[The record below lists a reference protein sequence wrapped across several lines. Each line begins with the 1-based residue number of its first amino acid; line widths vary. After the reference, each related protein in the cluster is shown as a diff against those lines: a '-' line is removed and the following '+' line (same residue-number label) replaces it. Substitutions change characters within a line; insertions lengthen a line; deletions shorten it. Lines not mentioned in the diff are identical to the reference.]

1 LEWNQLVIAWFKKAS
16 KSKLDRLGSVCYYHR
31 ILATYNPGED
41 VTIFKLRALMNPPAM
56 QKTQKQVTTFLEKW
70 LDKSIRQYV
79 SAMDK
84 TNNGH
89 LHELIMGGIEK
100 PLVEIVLKETNGNQ
114 TKAAN
119 ILGINR
125 NTLRKKIA
133 EYKIKG
139 TSKNK

>member
-1 LEWNQLVIAWFKKAS
+1 MS
-16 KSKLDRLGSVCYYHR
+16 
-31 ILATYNPGED
+31 
-41 VTIFKLRALMNPPAM
+41 PPAV
-56 QKTQKQVTTFLEKW
+56 QKTKKQVTTFLEKW

-125 NTLRKKIA
+125 NTLRKKIT
-133 EYKIKG
+133 EYKIKCSNR
-139 TSKNK
+139 T

>member
-1 LEWNQLVIAWFKKAS
+1 MK
-16 KSKLDRLGSVCYYHR
+16 
-31 ILATYNPGED
+31 
-41 VTIFKLRALMNPPAM
+41 
-56 QKTQKQVTTFLEKW
+56 KTQKQVTTFLEQW
-70 LDKSIRQYV
+70 LNKSIRQYV
-79 SAMDK
+79 GEMDGE
-84 TNNGH
+84 NNGH

-100 PLVEIVLKETNGNQ
+100 PLVEIVLKETGGNQ
-114 TKAAN
+114 TQAAN